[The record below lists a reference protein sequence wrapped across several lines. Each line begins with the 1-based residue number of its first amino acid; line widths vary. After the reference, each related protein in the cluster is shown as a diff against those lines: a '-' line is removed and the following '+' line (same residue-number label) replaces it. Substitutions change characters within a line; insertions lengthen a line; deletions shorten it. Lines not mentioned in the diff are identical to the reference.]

1 MLLTIDSCAG
11 LVREGMISS
20 PWYWKQDK
28 TLCTK
33 NTGLDKPPNLA
44 EVERVDKCTFDDTGC
59 KAKQIHVIVINLF
72 QNNITFMNIDY
83 SFSEHFK
90 RKWKSLLSL
99 KCMRFVQPRN
109 YSTVYYLFWIAVS
122 SSCVLISLHH
132 AFNYK

>member
-11 LVREGMISS
+11 LVREGMTSS

-44 EVERVDKCTFDDTGC
+44 EVERVDKCTLVVRQSKFMALWC
-59 KAKQIHVIVINLF
+59 YINLF